1 MDQSL
6 VQVLTVVI
14 SLVVAL
20 ILWVLGQGARYLSAR
35 RKESLLA
42 TALFSLNQVVADV
55 VKELNQTVVAEL
67 KAKSADG
74 KLTPDEAVQIRNK
87 AIELVLLRLKSETLK
102 IVGEALGP
110 IVAVITSKIE
120 AAVWDSKH
128 PRPLA

>member
-1 MDQSL
+1 MDQAT
-6 VQVLTVVI
+6 VQFLTVVI
-14 SLVVAL
+14 SLLTAF
-20 ILWVLGQGARYLSAR
+20 ILWALGQAARYLATR

-42 TALFSLNQVVADV
+42 TALLCLNQVVADV

-87 AIELVLLRLKSETLK
+87 AVEMVLLRLKSETLK

-110 IVAVITSKIE
+110 IVSVITSKIE
-120 AAVWDSKH
+120 AAVWDSKL
-128 PRPLA
+128 RPLT